1 MPVTLIVNVSLGLI
15 LALDCSSLPP
25 YILRVIVMA
34 VKLAATTHFY
44 WSLPIFPELP

>member
-1 MPVTLIVNVSLGLI
+1 MSVTLIVNFSLGLI
-15 LALDCSSLPP
+15 VAFDCRSLPP
-25 YILRVIVMA
+25 YILRLMVMA